1 MPEPTAVVTP
11 IPLEGPIWQLQD
23 TLPDTTITATF
34 QGGRVSGSGGCN
46 TYSGSYTISGQTIAI
61 GPLGTTGL
69 SCAQPVMDQETQ
81 YLATLQGAVDYEIQ
95 GNELRIDSQVGDQQ
109 IRLRFV
115 AVQ

>member
-1 MPEPTAVVTP
+1 M
-11 IPLEGPIWQLQD
+11 
-23 TLPDTTITATF
+23 
-34 QGGRVSGSGGCN
+34 SGSGGCN
-46 TYSGSYTISGQTIAI
+46 TYSGSYTISGQAMAI

-69 SCAQPVMDQETQ
+69 ACAQPVMDQETQ

-115 AVQ
+115 VVQ

>member
-1 MPEPTAVVTP
+1 MTP
-11 IPLEGPIWQLQD
+11 VPLEGPVWRLQD

-46 TYSGSYTISGQTIAI
+46 PYSGSYTINGQAMAI

-69 SCAQPVMDQETQ
+69 ACAQAVMDQETQ
-81 YLATLQGAVDYEIQ
+81 YLTTLQGAVTYEIQ

-115 AVQ
+115 VVQ

>member
-1 MPEPTAVVTP
+1 
-11 IPLEGPIWQLQD
+11 
-23 TLPDTTITATF
+23 
-34 QGGRVSGSGGCN
+34 
-46 TYSGSYTISGQTIAI
+46 
-61 GPLGTTGL
+61 
-69 SCAQPVMDQETQ
+69 MDQETQ